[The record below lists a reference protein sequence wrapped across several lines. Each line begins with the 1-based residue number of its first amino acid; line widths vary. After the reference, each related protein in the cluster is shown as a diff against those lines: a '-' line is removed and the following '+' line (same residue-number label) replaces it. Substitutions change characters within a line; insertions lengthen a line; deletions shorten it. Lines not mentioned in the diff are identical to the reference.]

1 MDSRSGASF
10 GVVGSSNA
18 VWGVKTAV
26 LPSSCES

>member
-1 MDSRSGASF
+1 MDSRKGASF

-26 LPSSCES
+26 FPSF